1 MSNRNKYCPKT
12 QTMYFKHNLI
22 RRVKLILFSI
32 KKKKHFIV
40 SLKGTAQPLIKT
52 HIYLHFNIAPFMNF
66 FTLYKF
72 QSTGHSWHWIQTLH
86 FRQTCSLYPFLT
98 ASLCAHQSKSLGRRC
113 SITSHFLFLLSLLL
127 ETLRPFRSAIITT
140 RQYSLKSSIP
150 SY

>member
-1 MSNRNKYCPKT
+1 MVVKDTSVWNSKGEEENRY
-12 QTMYFKHNLI
+12 
-22 RRVKLILFSI
+22 
-32 KKKKHFIV
+32 
-40 SLKGTAQPLIKT
+40 
-52 HIYLHFNIAPFMNF
+52 FNIAPFMNF

-86 FRQTCSLYPFLT
+86 IRQTCSLYPFLT
-98 ASLCAHQSKSLGRRC
+98 ASLCTHHSKSLGRRC

-150 SY
+150 SYQRFIITEGVNCFINLYELCKFKEYIGR